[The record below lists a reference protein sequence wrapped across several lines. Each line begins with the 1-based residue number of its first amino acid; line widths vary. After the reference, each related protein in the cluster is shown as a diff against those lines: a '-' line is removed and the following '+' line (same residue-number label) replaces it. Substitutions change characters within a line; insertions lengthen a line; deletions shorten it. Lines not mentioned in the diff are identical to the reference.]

1 VCEEIGCILPWFNFC
16 SPINRGSQSC
26 WFSVDSEAILKS
38 ILFWYQNRPRIKT
51 SELTPESVISILD
64 PNENRLQLDTGLRS
78 GPELKSELITE
89 STRNSIL
96 WLPLM
101 ITRKCQLGQLPCC
114 SHPGV
119 RTQSHIEPEK
129 PGHATPCGAKLESR
143 YEELQVHIKHT
154 TQTQQWKME
163 RVVS

>member
-26 WFSVDSEAILKS
+26 WFSVDSEAILKL
-38 ILFWYQNRPRIKT
+38 ILFWYQNRLRIET
-51 SELTPESVISILD
+51 SELTPESMISILN
-64 PNENRLQLDTGLRS
+64 PNENRLQLDTRLRS

-89 STRNSIL
+89 STRNSVP

-101 ITRKCQLGQLPCC
+101 ITRKCQLGKLPCC

-119 RTQSHIEPEK
+119 RNPITYWIRK
-129 PGHATPCGAKLESR
+129 VGTCNTLWGKVGESVWGTAGMV
-143 YEELQVHIKHT
+143 QVH
-154 TQTQQWKME
+154 
-163 RVVS
+163 